1 MGSLT
6 RNSKEDQPAELSVLD
21 AMLAAL
27 MCDEM
32 KVAEP
37 MLVADVVDDAA
48 TCDANASASL
58 NLDLSLVGASAGAAC
73 RPPERYEKVV

>member
-1 MGSLT
+1 M
-6 RNSKEDQPAELSVLD
+6 LD

-37 MLVADVVDDAA
+37 TLVADVVDDAA
-48 TCDANASASL
+48 TCDASASASP
-58 NLDLSLVGASAGAAC
+58 NLDLSLA
-73 RPPERYEKVV
+73 